1 MRTFTRLSILLGA
14 AVFAQMAHADITY
27 DILEAKV
34 VFNTGESDDLTVGE
48 NGFELDF
55 TANNIQLLVGD
66 GAAISNDRNSATVTI
81 IYTAVSDVEITGLE
95 LIFDGWV
102 LGQAALGYTEFVEN
116 WDPNSGMSGGPLGS
130 VAGVFTGA
138 GLGGSDTPFVQVDF
152 IEFNEGVFSYKVK
165 KTFTLANL
173 DGEDPASS
181 LASLGKI
188 EQNAI
193 PEPATMAALAIGS
206 LGLLARRRRK

>member
-1 MRTFTRLSILLGA
+1 MRTFTRLSLILGA
-14 AVFAQMAHADITY
+14 AIFAQMAQADITY

-34 VFNTGESDDLTVGE
+34 VFNTGETGDLTVGE

-55 TANNIQLLVGD
+55 SAGDLQLLVGD
-66 GAAISNDRNSATVTI
+66 GAAIEEGRNSATVTI
-81 IYTAVSDVEITGLE
+81 VYTAVSDEAITGLD
-95 LIFDGWV
+95 LIFQGWV
-102 LGQAALGYTEFVEN
+102 VGQAGLGYSEFVEN
-116 WDPNSGMSGGPLGS
+116 WNPDSGMSGTELGQ
-130 VAGVFTGA
+130 ATGAFFGA
-138 GLGGSDTPFVQVDF
+138 GLGGSDDPFVQTDF
-152 IEFNEGVFSYKVK
+152 IQFNEGVTSYKVK

-181 LASLGKI
+181 FASLGLI

-193 PEPATMAALAIGS
+193 PEPATMAALAVGS